1 MYLDQFGAAV
11 QRRCRFNQLRNFA
24 KTIGVQCL
32 FLQCLFLHLERERVL
47 ERVLE
52 RSQRDCL
59 REVRAANREGNEE
72 EAVFLAAYDAHGG
85 FASKTLYLPAGL
97 SDNTASYAG

>member
-1 MYLDQFGAAV
+1 MYLDQFGAGV

-32 FLQCLFLHLERERVL
+32 FLHVNVLERERVL

-59 REVRAANREGNEE
+59 REVRAANREGNGE